1 MKWKMHGQMV
11 HRNDP
16 FIKDSPSVSH
26 SKGVSESVEM
36 PLEKSNISYYGT
48 SSLCKSV
55 RNLTEQNELLENAQA
70 LAMD

>member
-26 SKGVSESVEM
+26 SKGGSESVEM
-36 PLEKSNISYYGT
+36 KSNSSYYGT

-70 LAMD
+70 VAMD